1 MEDYRLCLIRIQ
13 LIDDDWQA
21 IEQALDHTPW
31 QSDLWP
37 TFERILENGR
47 EFDRADF
54 CAAVRELMDAGLHS
68 AAAAVFESID
78 QRSQELAQINSDRP
92 EPTLEDIG
100 EATGRLLEVAGL
112 MSTGMRS
119 DPEPPP
125 PPPDPDVGGK
135 GFETGGPGDEDPG
148 DTGATNGGSENGG
161 HEEWETANGGSGGRV
176 PRNGGS
182 GEEEEY
188 EEAVPPAEEE
198 EIETTA
204 AGYVNL
210 TFSDQTMEWAP
221 RELELQEGFEAERS
235 YGVAVAIGREADIR
249 YMPDGEQPQIE
260 RPDVEVEYIDLTVA
274 IFAEPEEV
282 LAIVGSPLGTL
293 RWPKNAPS
301 TRNAEF
307 LLEVAAV
314 TAPVSGRLDIYF
326 YYESNLI
333 YTAGTFIHI
342 QPKGQAW
349 PQDGRPITWAYQADE
364 DRGRSLLFQRFAY
377 LNQLTPRGVN
387 LAIQAG
393 RSAEEFKLTAFMG
406 RAELPARVRITRAEL
421 NGQLVQMRAAM
432 DMLRKEPYY
441 IDGAGYDA
449 AGEYTA
455 DLLSNDGAHG
465 QFGQS
470 LSKVKRQKIQKR
482 YQAFLEEMAYLGSQF
497 WDRLFGRTDSGRL
510 LRQAIEQHLQD
521 GDIIQVWIDREATD
535 FVYPWSWLYGKT
547 IEPGDEADKDRF
559 WGYRY
564 VIEQLPQYEETARKP
579 PPTPVLAVDELDI
592 KMGAYDFP
600 QLTGRQVDYLSGK
613 SKEAYSDRFDVWGS
627 DEQWQDYLEH
637 CASHILYFYAHGH
650 TAKPASLAGQ
660 QFYDMVAGQKAWLSE
675 ISPDEPDWMT
685 AYRLQAQKYLSGLEQ
700 DPQRVEENYILLDDG
715 YLMQREMQEMD
726 LWATR
731 PLVFL
736 NMCESAQ
743 VFPDISEG
751 MIDLFLKKG
760 ARAVIGTEIP
770 MLARFAD
777 LFAREFFDLVL
788 TPPRPTS
795 TGQALLE
802 LRRRHL
808 DRGNPLAFAYTLYG
822 DATTRLEWSN

>member
-1 MEDYRLCLIRIQ
+1 MDDYLLCLITIQ
-13 LIDDDWQA
+13 LIEDEWSA
-21 IEQALDHTPW
+21 IEQALKDSPGDT
-31 QSDLWP
+31 DLWQIL
-37 TFERILENGR
+37 ERILEDGR
-47 EFDRADF
+47 DLGQADL
-54 CAAVRELMDAGLHS
+54 CATVQELMDVGFDS
-68 AAAAVFESID
+68 PAATVFETIHEARQARVQASPD
-78 QRSQELAQINSDRP
+78 AT
-92 EPTLEDIG
+92 EPTLEEIG
-100 EATGRLLEVAGL
+100 QALGRLFLVAGL
-112 MSTGMRS
+112 MSTSMR
-119 DPEPPP
+119 
-125 PPPDPDVGGK
+125 PDPDAGEK
-135 GFETGGPGDEDPG
+135 GNVMGGPGDEDPG
-148 DTGATNGGSENGG
+148 DSGASNDGSTNEGY
-161 HEEWETANGGSGGRV
+161 EEWETANGGSGGQV

-182 GEEEEY
+182 GEKEEY
-188 EEAVPPAEEE
+188 EEAGPPTNEDEL
-198 EIETTA
+198 EISPSN
-204 AGYVNL
+204 YINL

-221 RELELQEGFEAERS
+221 RELELHEGFKAEGS
-235 YGVAVAIGREADIR
+235 YGVTVAIGHKADRR
-249 YMPDGEQPQIE
+249 YQLDEDQPEIE
-260 RPDVEVEYIDLTVA
+260 RPDVDLESIDLTVA
-274 IFAEPEEV
+274 IFAEPEEI
-282 LAIVGSPLGTL
+282 LTIVGSSLGTI

-301 TRNAEF
+301 IKNAEF
-307 LLEVAAV
+307 LIEVSAV
-314 TAPVSGRLDIYF
+314 TAPVSGRLEIYV

-333 YTAGTFIHI
+333 YTATTILEI
-342 QPKGQAW
+342 QPKGNAW
-349 PQDGRPITWAYQADE
+349 PLDGRPITWAYQADE
-364 DRGRSLLFQRFAY
+364 DQKRSLLFQRFAY
-377 LNQLTPRGVN
+377 LNQLAPRGVN

-393 RSAEEFKLTAFMG
+393 RSADEFKLTAFLD
-406 RAELPARVRITRAEL
+406 RAELPARVHITRAEL
-421 NGQLVQMRAAM
+421 NSQLVKMRAAM
-432 DMLRKEPYY
+432 DKLRKEPYY

-455 DLLSNDGAHG
+455 DLLSDDGAHG

-470 LSKVKRQKIQKR
+470 LSEVKRQKIQQR

-497 WDRLFGRTDSGRL
+497 WDRLFGGTDSSRL
-510 LRQAIEQHLQD
+510 LRQAIEEHLQD

-547 IEPGDEADKDRF
+547 IELGDEADKNRF

-564 VIEQLPQYEETARKP
+564 VIEQLPQYEETARRP
-579 PPTPVLAVDELDI
+579 PAAMVMAVDVLDI

-613 SKEAYSDRFDVWGS
+613 SEKAYSDRFEVWGS
-627 DEQWQDYLEH
+627 DEQWQDYLKQ
-637 CASHILYFYAHGH
+637 CVSHLLYFYAHGH

-675 ISPDEPDWMT
+675 IAPDEPDWMT
-685 AYRLQAQKYLSGLEQ
+685 AYRLEAQKYLADLEQ
-700 DPQRVEENYILLDDG
+700 EPQRIEENYILLDDG
-715 YLMQREMQEMD
+715 YLLQREMQEMD
-726 LWATR
+726 LWSTR

-743 VFPDISEG
+743 VFPEISEG

-788 TPPRPTS
+788 TPPKPTS

-822 DATTRLEWSN
+822 DATTRLEWPDAH